1 MYWVNTKASQISRVS
16 FLAGQGYIRPVQSQ
30 APTPLVERRTFTR
43 TFAASQRILAA
54 RGLQAALHK
63 EICAS
68 ATPQSRNCRVTLHQL
83 TTGRFPGWLAGGKN
97 RGVRRCAQHQTLP
110 QKGAAW
116 RRPRAGRTP
125 KAPGPLGTDSSAH
138 THRVSIRRAPA
149 RKQSARTPETAA
161 QPIPEPRSPTAGRRA
176 ESEGA
181 RPGQRFPLVEAAPPR
196 QSSLVSVR
204 VGSLGSR
211 PGQSRAH
218 HHSGI
223 PSLPP
228 RLLLLPGPVA
238 CLLSSNLPKGAV
250 ARREHSPN
258 PGNSLAEDAGRGGGG
273 TWTGPGDSVR
283 KGTGP
288 RARARR
294 QDTWLRSGLGL
305 GLRRDLEGTVPS
317 LREAWVLFSKMRRQ
331 ETLSRFT
338 WELQGRV
345 FDPGRPPAWHII
357 PNNKCQ
363 IILLEPPTEKPRG
376 RRVRTP

>member
-16 FLAGQGYIRPVQSQ
+16 FLAGQGYIRPVQSP
-30 APTPLVERRTFTR
+30 APTPLVERTFTR

-83 TTGRFPGWLAGGKN
+83 TTGRFPGWLAGEKN

-125 KAPGPLGTDSSAH
+125 KAPGPLGTYSSAH

-181 RPGQRFPLVEAAPPR
+181 RPGPRFPLVEAAPPR
-196 QSSLVSVR
+196 QSPLVSVR

-258 PGNSLAEDAGRGGGG
+258 PGNRASRRTQDEEAEGRAQDQEIRSGRGQGLEPGLEGRTPGFGLGSALDYDVTLRGRFLPFVRPGSSSVRCAGRK
-273 TWTGPGDSVR
+273 R
-283 KGTGP
+283 
-288 RARARR
+288 
-294 QDTWLRSGLGL
+294 
-305 GLRRDLEGTVPS
+305 
-317 LREAWVLFSKMRRQ
+317 
-331 ETLSRFT
+331 
-338 WELQGRV
+338 
-345 FDPGRPPAWHII
+345 
-357 PNNKCQ
+357 
-363 IILLEPPTEKPRG
+363 
-376 RRVRTP
+376 